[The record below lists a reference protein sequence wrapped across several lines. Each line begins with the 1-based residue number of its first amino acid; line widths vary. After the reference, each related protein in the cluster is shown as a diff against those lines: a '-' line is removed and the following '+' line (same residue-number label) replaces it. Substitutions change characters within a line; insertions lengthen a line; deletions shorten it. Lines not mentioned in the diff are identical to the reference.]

1 MQFPDDV
8 LSIIKEFSQ
17 PITRPDWRTLHRVSS
32 LRLHLEIALLFNM
45 SINMATVF
53 FIKTQTSDYIY
64 YIEYESSGP
73 YVRYLVA
80 DNNIY
85 KIDNP

>member
-8 LSIIKEFSQ
+8 LSIIKEFSR
-17 PITRPDWRTLHRVSS
+17 PVTRPDWRTLHRVPS

-80 DNNIY
+80 DNSIY
-85 KIDNP
+85 KIDKT